1 MTLLSIDCSSFRI
14 ALACFKDNE
23 LEGTITIDAD
33 RKSSLDSRVYQL
45 FKGLKNFIDE
55 FQPDNVAIE
64 RAVYF
69 QNFNSSKA
77 ILEVIA
83 MCKLVC
89 NEKNIPY
96 TMVHN
101 TSWKRVAV
109 GKGNATKDEIRASLC
124 RRFPQLETLTQDE
137 VDAVGIGLYFLS
149 EKIGLNLEE
158 FNTKVSE
165 I

>member
-1 MTLLSIDCSSFRI
+1 MILLAIDTSSFRV
-14 ALACFKDNE
+14 ALARFNDGV
-23 LEGTITIDAD
+23 LEGTITIDAN
-33 RKSSLDSRVYQL
+33 KKEPLDSRVYQL
-45 FKGLKNFIDE
+45 FKGLKDFIDN
-55 FQPDNVAIE
+55 FKPDMVAIE

-89 NEKNIPY
+89 NEKSIPY

-109 GKGNATKDEIRASLC
+109 GKGNATKDEIKEILSKRYPMLASC
-124 RRFPQLETLTQDE
+124 TQDE
-137 VDAVGIGLYFLS
+137 VDAVGIGLYALS
-149 EKIGLNLEE
+149 DIVKGENEQ
-158 FNTKVSE
+158 
-165 I
+165 